1 MQRRNKKVF
10 CAMAVM
16 GVMSISA
23 CGQTT
28 EENVQDVQNEK
39 IAESEEVT
47 VPEIPETDFKVTIT
61 MENASPF
68 HDGKFEGWGTSFCW
82 WANRIGYSD
91 VLSEKAAKAFY
102 DKEEGLGLNIVRYN
116 IGGGDDPTHAH
127 ITRTDSEVPGYA
139 INPTYDET
147 SGTYTWEYDWTQDAN
162 QRNVLQKVMEN
173 YGEDIIVEGFS
184 NSPPYFMT
192 NSGCS
197 SGAENASDDNLRED
211 AYDAFATYLVDVA
224 EHFDSEWGVRF
235 QSMTG
240 MNEPYT
246 SYWHAYSDKQEG
258 CHFEYGE
265 SQSKMIVA
273 LRNALNE
280 RGMGDVQVSGTD
292 ETSID
297 TQLITYNN
305 LSPQAKESITRI
317 DTHSYSGTSLA
328 RMKEV
333 ASSEGKNLWM
343 SEVDGGDIVGRNA
356 GQMGAGLWLARQI
369 INDMNGMEPSA
380 WILWQVIDNH
390 ISKDG
395 YHGKTDSGMVDVEKG
410 YWGTAVADHDNE
422 DILLTMK
429 YYTFGQF
436 TRYIRPGDTIIS
448 GDKRSLAAYD
458 AENQKLTIVVMN
470 SDEEEIS
477 YYFDLS
483 SFSEIGTS
491 AQVIRTSGSLEN
503 GEKWK
508 ELAPIETL
516 ENGLEVNLK
525 GNSVTTF
532 VIENIV
538 E

>member
-211 AYDAFATYLVDVA
+211 AYDAFATYLV
-224 EHFDSEWGVRF
+224 
-235 QSMTG
+235 
-240 MNEPYT
+240 
-246 SYWHAYSDKQEG
+246 
-258 CHFEYGE
+258 
-265 SQSKMIVA
+265 
-273 LRNALNE
+273 
-280 RGMGDVQVSGTD
+280 
-292 ETSID
+292 
-297 TQLITYNN
+297 
-305 LSPQAKESITRI
+305 
-317 DTHSYSGTSLA
+317 
-328 RMKEV
+328 
-333 ASSEGKNLWM
+333 
-343 SEVDGGDIVGRNA
+343 
-356 GQMGAGLWLARQI
+356 
-369 INDMNGMEPSA
+369 
-380 WILWQVIDNH
+380 
-390 ISKDG
+390 
-395 YHGKTDSGMVDVEKG
+395 
-410 YWGTAVADHDNE
+410 E
-422 DILLTMK
+422 DRK
-429 YYTFGQF
+429 
-436 TRYIRPGDTIIS
+436 S
-448 GDKRSLAAYD
+448 
-458 AENQKLTIVVMN
+458 VV
-470 SDEEEIS
+470 
-477 YYFDLS
+477 
-483 SFSEIGTS
+483 
-491 AQVIRTSGSLEN
+491 
-503 GEKWK
+503 
-508 ELAPIETL
+508 
-516 ENGLEVNLK
+516 
-525 GNSVTTF
+525 
-532 VIENIV
+532 
-538 E
+538 